1 MRNDRWSTAEE
12 IKRILVPA
20 DQNSGESGAT
30 LYYEKKK
37 NYVQISEGHTLFLG
51 QSGTGKSCSGTVLLA
66 KNLIQEKQN
75 IFVIDPKGEIYSKT
89 YSDLEEFAY
98 NKKTGM
104 ITFQ

>member
-66 KNLIQEKQN
+66 KNLIQEN
-75 IFVIDPKGEIYSKT
+75 RIYLLSIRKVKFT
-89 YSDLEEFAY
+89 VKHIQILR
-98 NKKTGM
+98 NLLIIRK
-104 ITFQ
+104 

>member
-37 NYVQISEGHTLFLG
+37 NYVQISK
-51 QSGTGKSCSGTVLLA
+51 GTHYSWVS
-66 KNLIQEKQN
+66 QEQVN
-75 IFVIDPKGEIYSKT
+75 PAPGRFC
-89 YSDLEEFAY
+89 
-98 NKKTGM
+98 
-104 ITFQ
+104 

>member
-66 KNLIQEKQN
+66 KNLLSIRKVKFTVKHIQILRNLLIIRK
-75 IFVIDPKGEIYSKT
+75 
-89 YSDLEEFAY
+89 
-98 NKKTGM
+98 
-104 ITFQ
+104 

>member
-51 QSGTGKSCSGTVLLA
+51 Q
-66 KNLIQEKQN
+66 
-75 IFVIDPKGEIYSKT
+75 
-89 YSDLEEFAY
+89 
-98 NKKTGM
+98 
-104 ITFQ
+104 